1 MIPAFATERTQ
12 ELLYEFNELV
22 EHGRI
27 PKVPVFIDSPL
38 AIKITEVYK
47 RYSSFYDEEALRLL
61 KSGDEI
67 FSFPGLKFTPAIEDS
82 KHINTVPPPKVIL
95 AGSGYVARR
104 EDCVSRKI
112 ISA

>member
-1 MIPAFATERTQ
+1 M
-12 ELLYEFNELV
+12 
-22 EHGRI
+22 
-27 PKVPVFIDSPL
+27 
-38 AIKITEVYK
+38 YK

-95 AGSGYVARR
+95 AGSGMSHGGRIVYHEKLYLPDPKNTLLIIGYQIKGSLGRR
-104 EDCVSRKI
+104 LLDGE
-112 ISA
+112 